1 MLVSDGAIG
10 ERLMKPVG
18 PRRPPDCASTNS
30 SIWRRPA
37 GCNLRKRPIRR
48 KAAAGRGPPWKAPSG
63 FMARLY
69 FGYPLRLVFLCR
81 RDHPLVDRM
90 GNGMG
95 RRSRMRAASMAEL
108 AVMVLGVVG
117 LLGFLMAGRMDD
129 ANASPFDIFAFV
141 WFFTFAGI
149 KLSLPWPLKRAA
161 ARRSVSG

>member
-1 MLVSDGAIG
+1 
-10 ERLMKPVG
+10 
-18 PRRPPDCASTNS
+18 
-30 SIWRRPA
+30 
-37 GCNLRKRPIRR
+37 
-48 KAAAGRGPPWKAPSG
+48 
-63 FMARLY
+63 
-69 FGYPLRLVFLCR
+69 
-81 RDHPLVDRM
+81 
-90 GNGMG
+90 MG